1 MILKKAFYPAV
12 SSILIFSISLISCAQ
27 QPGQTLNY
35 DPSKNY
41 AAFLVLNS
49 QNSKDVLVGIKQRSI
64 SEGYEIGPIEY
75 YNPGTKDFE
84 PIIRKLTP
92 DKQITLIWVAG
103 SIMDSPDIQKAIAR
117 VEYKGGIRYMPVTG
131 GPGQ

>member
-1 MILKKAFYPAV
+1 MVLRKAFYPAL
-12 SSILIFSISLISCAQ
+12 SLILIVSFLLVSCIQ
-27 QPGQTLNY
+27 LPGQTATY
-35 DPSKNY
+35 DPAKKY
-41 AAFLVLNS
+41 AAFLVVNHPS
-49 QNSKDVLVGIKQRSI
+49 SGDVLSNIKQRSI

-131 GPGQ
+131 AVGQ